1 MQKRSKQTNKPHKT
15 DAIAPVP
22 SFGKLGKSPAGVD
35 RASHALR
42 YGGAAMLRTA
52 LAMMNRLGQLEPHW
66 LDDHNAQNAYLL
78 INYMADARSHAEAP
92 GGGKRPRTMLRVTLP
107 DDTYAVVQGYKA
119 AADLVGRNMVT
130 VQQYVRNGNG
140 RAHFAR
146 KGSAQVYTVER
157 L

>member
-1 MQKRSKQTNKPHKT
+1 MQKHSKRTAQTHKT
-15 DAIAPVP
+15 DASEPVKP
-22 SFGKLGKSPAGVD
+22 FGRLGKPPAGVD

-52 LAMMNRLGQLEPHW
+52 LAMMNRLGQLEPSW

-78 INYMADARSHAEAP
+78 INYMADARSHAETP
-92 GGGKRPRTMLRVTLP
+92 GGGRRPRATLRITMP
-107 DDTYAVVQGYKA
+107 DDTYTVVQGYKA
-119 AADLVGRNMVT
+119 AAEIVGRNMVT
-130 VQQYVRNGNG
+130 VQTYVRNGNG

-146 KGSAQVYTVER
+146 KGSQQVYTVER